1 MGTEWRFI
9 MQKDN
14 RNGKISL
21 IYTQQCINC
30 EYEQTNKC
38 ELVVSKNK
46 YNNYECLNFKGD
58 DVI

>member
-1 MGTEWRFI
+1 